1 MGTSKL
7 TVYLQEDVYRF
18 IKRYMNITYLIGNG
32 FDIKLGLRNRYID
45 FYKSYVAMPSES
57 DPLVVKTFKAEIN
70 DFIKKELNKEDTEV
84 DWRDLEVALGKYTSK
99 VSLEEFETLYF
110 DIIEHLKSYLTAEYE
125 YFDARYIQSEDF
137 LKYLADPITTFFNN
151 DQQRVLYQ
159 YVRSFSNEDV
169 INIINFNYTPT
180 LEHLSGFEGKE
191 LPIGKSVSGRAA
203 KLYSIRHIHQ
213 TLFDEDIL
221 VGVNDKSQIENPEY
235 TKNIDVCE
243 LLIKPSTNKVLGS
256 GVDSE
261 CESIINN
268 TNLFVLFGTSA
279 GITDSKWWWLI
290 CNRMMSATASHAR
303 LLYFVYLPDSVPH
316 QGVRYGRLSRADIRR
331 FVKSAGLDENVYNA
345 ILPNI
350 YVSYTPDMFRLS
362 ELQNV
367 LNIPPEIGHQYTT
380 AKVKVTLLKET
391 MRYVVV
397 RVDAPQKSYG
407 VDMEYGWI
415 KDVFPGYTAGPQVL
429 LDIEVN
435 EVKIPFDRITISNGA
450 NRKDIYFDISSFYGK
465 PAIPGRVDVD
475 NEILKQIEKLILS

>member
-1 MGTSKL
+1 
-7 TVYLQEDVYRF
+7 
-18 IKRYMNITYLIGNG
+18 MNITYLIGNG